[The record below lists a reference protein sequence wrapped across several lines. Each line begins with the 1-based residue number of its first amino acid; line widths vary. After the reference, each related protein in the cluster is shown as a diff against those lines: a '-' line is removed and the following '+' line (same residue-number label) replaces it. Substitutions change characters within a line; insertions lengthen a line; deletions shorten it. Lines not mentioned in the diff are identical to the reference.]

1 VSIPPSSKE
10 TLLIVSDAAPLLERD
25 VSSTMQ
31 ARIIEDA
38 VRLGSL
44 ASLVFAIFALLTNIL
59 IPSLISEKKSPDSLS
74 HPLRRITMPRA
85 WSLSH
90 LLFSFTLLTT
100 LLPQTQTSATIL
112 AAFIGVSWAF
122 TLWIPFA
129 IIGREIASR
138 QERNVKVLEG
148 ALEMEPVRQDQAGA
162 IMGLHNCAISAP
174 QILAALVCG
183 LIFWICPKLGI
194 EDSIGWVLRFGS
206 VGGLIAS
213 WLAARIDA

>member
-1 VSIPPSSKE
+1 
-10 TLLIVSDAAPLLERD
+10 
-25 VSSTMQ
+25 MQ
-31 ARIIEDA
+31 ALIIEDA

-59 IPSLISEKKSPDSLS
+59 LPSLINQNPTPDTLS
-74 HPLRRITMPRA
+74 HPLRRITMSRA

-90 LLFSFTLLTT
+90 LLFSLTLLTT
-100 LLPQTQTSATIL
+100 LLPQTQTTATIL

-129 IIGREIASR
+129 IIGREIAKR
-138 QERNVKVLEG
+138 QDRNAKVLEG

-174 QILAALVCG
+174 QILAALICG
-183 LIFWICPKLGI
+183 AVFWICPKLGI
-194 EDSIGWVLRFGS
+194 EDSIGWVLRFGA

-213 WLAARIDA
+213 WLAAKMDV